1 MPTLGEAIIYHLKVP
16 TPLLMS
22 WVTVLVLVG
31 LSFAATRRLQTV
43 PRGLQSVFELAFG
56 FVFGL
61 VDETVGPDGRR
72 LYPLFLGLFLFILVG
87 NLVGL
92 VPGLMSPT
100 ANLST
105 TGALAL
111 VVFASI
117 HGLGIRRHGVFG
129 YLRHL
134 TAGVPWWLKP
144 LMFVIEIISELAR
157 PLSLAFRLFGNI
169 MAKEVLLGI
178 LAFLVLYLIRGGGVI
193 GTTLTIVPLLL
204 RPLIILLGVLVSF
217 LQAYIFTMLAIAYI
231 GSAVKVHSEGSH

>member
-1 MPTLGEAIIYHLKVP
+1 MPELGEAITYHLRVP

-22 WVTVLVLVG
+22 GVTVLILIG

-43 PRGLQSVFELAFG
+43 PRGLQAIFELAFG
-56 FVFGL
+56 FIFDL
-61 VDETVGPDGRR
+61 VDETIGPDGRR
-72 LYPLFLGLFLFILVG
+72 LYPLFLGLFFFILVG
-87 NLVGL
+87 NLIGL

-100 ANLST
+100 SNLST

-111 VVFASI
+111 VVFGCI
-117 HGLGIRRHGVFG
+117 HVLGIKKHGVFG
-129 YLRHL
+129 YVKHM

-144 LMFVIEIISELAR
+144 LMLVIEVIGELAR

-178 LAFLVLYLIRGGGVI
+178 LAFLVLYLYHAGGAI
-193 GTTLTIVPLLL
+193 DTTLTIVPLLL

-217 LQAYIFTMLAIAYI
+217 LQAYIFTMLSMAYI
-231 GSAVKVHSEGSH
+231 GSAIKIHSEGSH

>member
-1 MPTLGEAIIYHLKVP
+1 MPALGEAITYNLRVP

-22 WVTVLVLVG
+22 WVTVLILIG

-43 PRGLQSVFELAFG
+43 PRGLQAFFELAFG
-56 FVFGL
+56 FIFGI

-87 NLVGL
+87 NLIGL
-92 VPGLMSPT
+92 VPGLSSPT
-100 ANLST
+100 ANLNT
-105 TGALAL
+105 TAALAL

-117 HGLGIRRHGVFG
+117 HVLGIRKHGVFG
-129 YLRHL
+129 YLKHM

-144 LMFVIEIISELAR
+144 LMFLIEVIGELAR

-178 LAFLVLYLIRGGGVI
+178 LAFLALYLYHAGGVI
-193 GTTLTIVPLLL
+193 DTTLTIVPLLL

-217 LQAYIFTMLAIAYI
+217 LQAYIFTMLSVAYI
-231 GSAVKVHSEGSH
+231 GSAIKVHSEGSH